1 MKFIRKINFHA
12 TMRIAYFAG
21 ILGAFAFAARA
32 MCIFHAGR
40 TLFHVLAEVT
50 TFLMLAYVWGKLL
63 AGLWSVCSRL
73 SGYESKSVSPSPAV
87 KRRLRTTPFARA
99 NRRAYGHNA

>member
-21 ILGAFAFAARA
+21 ILGAFALAARA

-40 TLFHVLAEVT
+40 TLFHVLAEVA

-63 AGLWSVCSRL
+63 KGLWSLCSRI
-73 SGYESKSVSPSPAV
+73 SGCERKSPPSSSAAR
-87 KRRLRTTPFARA
+87 RRLRTTPFVRA
-99 NRRAYGHNA
+99 NRRVYGHNA